1 MGPRASTAR
10 SSGSRRGVLPVQELR
25 VGFALQVTA
34 RLNGAV
40 VAQAVHTR
48 GPRPLLIGLDDGCAI
63 PSPDGGPVAT
73 VHWLRLDRLRV
84 CSPLVAEA
92 EQELG
97 PGQLWTWAPG
107 DGLVVELGLVQRST
121 FRLPSA
127 LPTADLSLL
136 ALVLTIFVFLGH
148 TRLLFEE
155 MAGQQPEVAAP
166 EPSPELIARLLER
179 ATEGA
184 DEGLEERVDR
194 AEIELENDSF
204 YLPSGSDG
212 PMSHAEGGAKVG
224 EEAQRV
230 EAADEELSED
240 ATEPPAPVV
249 ELVRRP
255 PPPEL
260 PELPELAITEVE
272 APTLL
277 GAPDEEEPLPP
288 VETTDEG
295 MPEPVE
301 RFVGWGFK
309 DWLRVKEARPK
320 DHRAWSRELD
330 MARARMRIDPDDP
343 WSLNTV
349 GLYAYLSEKHDLAEA
364 TYERFLQLYPEEPA
378 AYNNY
383 ALVWKRRGD
392 YVKEEA
398 LYRRALQLEPGETN
412 AMNNLAVCLAHQGR
426 FAEAVEL
433 MDQLEKLEPDNAYVA
448 LHQAKIYAAMGKER
462 KALRFLERA
471 LDQSRGLDTM
481 HHIEFRQDIR
491 LDPAFDVLRGERRFR
506 ELLERAYGSEA
517 AYLITGSRRARPRRD
532 RRGELEEVDDG

>member
-1 MGPRASTAR
+1 MTARASTAR

-25 VGFALQVTA
+25 AGFSLAVTA

-40 VAQAVHTR
+40 VAHAVHSR
-48 GPRPLLIGLDDGCAI
+48 GARPLLIGLDDGCAI

-73 VHWLRLDRLRV
+73 VSWLRGDRLRI
-84 CSPLVAEA
+84 CSPHVADV

-97 PGQLWTWAPG
+97 PGQLWRWAPG

-155 MAGQQPEVAAP
+155 MSGGQPEVSAP

-194 AEIELENDSF
+194 AELEEENDSF
-204 YLPSGSDG
+204 YLPSGADG

-224 EEAQRV
+224 EQVQRV
-230 EAADEELSED
+230 EAAEEEVDED
-240 ATEPPAPVV
+240 AVEPPAPVV

-260 PELPELAITEVE
+260 PELAITEVE

-277 GAPDEEEPLPP
+277 GATEEVEALPTE
-288 VETTDEG
+288 ETADEG

-330 MARARMRIDPDDP
+330 LARARLRIDPDDA

-383 ALVWKRRGD
+383 ALVWKRRGE
-392 YVKEEA
+392 YGKEES
-398 LYRRALQLEPGETN
+398 LYRRALQLDPGDTN
-412 AMNNLAVCLAHQGR
+412 VMNNLAVCLAHQGR
-426 FAEAVEL
+426 FSEAEEI
-433 MDQLEKLEPDNAYVA
+433 MDRLEKLEPDNAYVA

-462 KALRFLERA
+462 RALRFLERA
-471 LDQSRGLDTM
+471 LEQSRGLDTM

-491 LDPAFDVLRGERRFR
+491 LDPSFDVLRGERRFR
-506 ELLERAYGSEA
+506 ELLERAYGTEA

-532 RRGELEEVDDG
+532 RQGELEEVDDG